1 MRDYMAEYRKW
12 LESPH
17 VDEETKNEL
26 RSIANNDE
34 EIKERFL
41 FELEFGTAGLR
52 GKIGAGTNRMN
63 IYTVGKATQ
72 GLAEYILSRGEEYA
86 KRGVVI
92 AYDVRRMS
100 REFARTTAQILAAN
114 GVQVYLFDDIRP
126 TPILSYAVRHLKT
139 ASGIVITASHNPP
152 EYNGYKVYWE
162 QGSQIM
168 DDIAEPIEEN
178 IRKIDDFGKIKKMD
192 FDEAISKGLIKIVGK
207 EIDEAYFEKVLSLS
221 LNDENID
228 KNISIIYT
236 PLHGTG
242 GRFVRYILTKRGFT
256 NFTIIPEQEEPNGEF
271 PTVEYP
277 NPEDLKAFDLALKY
291 AKEKDADLILATD
304 PDADRNAVMVKHN
317 GNYVP
322 LNGNQTGALLIEYLL
337 SQRKEKGLLPKNGII
352 IKSIVTGDLGKL
364 IAKQYGVETF
374 ETLTGFKNICGL
386 ENMLEDKYSF
396 QFGYEE
402 SIGYVT
408 GNFVRD
414 KDGVMMSML
423 ISEMAAYYKKQGKTL
438 VDVLESLYKKFGYY
452 FEGNF
457 SMIYEGLKGME
468 KIRRI
473 MEVFRKKFPKE
484 IGPLELVEYID
495 YKERKVY
502 DRNGNVIGEVEKH
515 IPESNVLRFFLS
527 DGSWYAIRPSGTEPK
542 LKVYI
547 YTVDKIE
554 TESKKKLSLIK
565 DTLLKIINEA

>member
-1 MRDYMAEYRKW
+1 MKDCMLEYNKW
-12 LESPH
+12 LESPYI
-17 VDEETKNEL
+17 DEATKEEL
-26 RSIANNDE
+26 RKIADNEE
-34 EIKERFL
+34 EIKERFM
-41 FELEFGTAGLR
+41 FDLEFGTAGLR
-52 GKIGAGTNRMN
+52 GKIGAGNNRMN
-63 IYTVGKATQ
+63 VYTVSKATQ
-72 GLAEYILSRGEEYA
+72 GLAQYILDRGEEYA

-100 REFARTTAQILAAN
+100 KEFARITAQVLAGN

-126 TPILSYAVRHLKT
+126 TPVLSYSVRHLKT

-162 QGSQIM
+162 YGSQIM

-178 IRKIDDFGKIKKMD
+178 IRKIEDFGKIKKME
-192 FDEAISKGLIKIVGK
+192 FDEAIQKGLIEIIGK

-221 LNDENID
+221 LCDDVD
-228 KNISIIYT
+228 KNIGVVYT

-242 GRFVRYILTKRGFT
+242 GRFVNYVLNKRGFT
-256 NFTIIPEQEEPNGEF
+256 NYFIVPEQLEPNGEF
-271 PTVEYP
+271 PTVSYP
-277 NPEDLKAFDLALKY
+277 NPEDLKAFELALKY
-291 AKEKDADLILATD
+291 AKERDADLILATD

-317 GNYVP
+317 GEYLP
-322 LNGNQTGALLIEYLL
+322 LNGNQTGALLIEYIL
-337 SQRKEKGLLPKNGII
+337 SQRNAKGILPKNGII
-352 IKSIVTGDLGKL
+352 IKSIVTGNLGKM

-386 ENMLEDKYSF
+386 ENDLEDRYSF

-423 ISEMAAYYKKQGKTL
+423 ISEMAGYYKKQGKTL
-438 VDVLESLYKKFGYY
+438 IDVLEGLYKKFGYY
-452 FEGNF
+452 MEDNF
-457 SMIYEGLKGME
+457 SLIYEGIKGME
-468 KIRRI
+468 KIKRI
-473 MEVFRKKFPKE
+473 MDVFRKKYLKE
-484 IGPLELVEYID
+484 IGTLELVEYTD
-495 YKERKVY
+495 YNERKVY
-502 DRNGNVIGEVEKH
+502 DKNGKEIRNVEPH
-515 IPESNVLRFFLS
+515 IAQSNVLKFVLS

-547 YTVDKIE
+547 YSVDRVKAE
-554 TESKKKLSLIK
+554 ATKKLSIIK
-565 DTLLKIINEA
+565 DAILKKVAEA

>member
-1 MRDYMAEYRKW
+1 MKDCMLEYNKW
-12 LESPH
+12 LESPYI
-17 VDEETKNEL
+17 DEATKEEL
-26 RSIANNDE
+26 RKIADNEE
-34 EIKERFL
+34 EIKERFM
-41 FELEFGTAGLR
+41 FDLEFGTAGLR
-52 GKIGAGTNRMN
+52 GKIGAGNNRMN
-63 IYTVGKATQ
+63 VYTVSKATQ
-72 GLAEYILSRGEEYA
+72 GLAQYILDRGEEYA

-100 REFARTTAQILAAN
+100 KEFARITAQVLAGN

-126 TPILSYAVRHLKT
+126 TPVLSYSVRHLKT

-162 QGSQIM
+162 YGSQIM

-178 IRKIDDFGKIKKMD
+178 IREIEDFGKIKKME
-192 FDEAISKGLIKIVGK
+192 FDEAIQKGLIKIIGK

-221 LNDENID
+221 LCDDVD
-228 KNISIIYT
+228 KNIGVVYT

-242 GRFVRYILTKRGFT
+242 GRFVNYVLNKRGFT
-256 NFTIIPEQEEPNGEF
+256 NYFIVPEQLEPNGEF
-271 PTVEYP
+271 PTVSYP
-277 NPEDLKAFDLALKY
+277 NPEDLKAFELALKY
-291 AKEKDADLILATD
+291 AKERDADLILATD

-317 GNYVP
+317 GEYLP
-322 LNGNQTGALLIEYLL
+322 LNGNQTGALLIEYIL
-337 SQRKEKGLLPKNGII
+337 SQRKAKGILPKNGII
-352 IKSIVTGDLGKL
+352 IKSIVTGNLGKM

-386 ENMLEDKYSF
+386 ENDLEDRYSF

-423 ISEMAAYYKKQGKTL
+423 ISEMAGYYKKQGKTL
-438 VDVLESLYKKFGYY
+438 IDVLEGLYKKFGYY
-452 FEGNF
+452 MEDNF
-457 SMIYEGLKGME
+457 SLIYEGIKGME
-468 KIRRI
+468 KIKRI
-473 MEVFRKKFPKE
+473 MDVFRKKYLKE
-484 IGPLELVEYID
+484 IGTLELVEYTD
-495 YKERKVY
+495 YNERKVY
-502 DRNGNVIGEVEKH
+502 DKNGKEIRNVEPH
-515 IPESNVLRFFLS
+515 IAQSNVLKFVLS

-547 YTVDKIE
+547 YSVDRVKAE
-554 TESKKKLSLIK
+554 ATKKLSIIK
-565 DTLLKIINEA
+565 DAILKKVAEA

>member
-72 GLAEYILSRGEEYA
+72 GLAEYILSRGEDYA

-100 REFARTTAQILAAN
+100 KEFARTTAQILAAN

-168 DDIAEPIEEN
+168 DDVAKPIEEN

-207 EIDEAYFEKVLSLS
+207 EIDEAYFEKVLGLS

-317 GNYVP
+317 GDYVP

-438 VDVLESLYKKFGYY
+438 VDVLESLY
-452 FEGNF
+452 
-457 SMIYEGLKGME
+457 
-468 KIRRI
+468 
-473 MEVFRKKFPKE
+473 
-484 IGPLELVEYID
+484 
-495 YKERKVY
+495 
-502 DRNGNVIGEVEKH
+502 
-515 IPESNVLRFFLS
+515 
-527 DGSWYAIRPSGTEPK
+527 
-542 LKVYI
+542 
-547 YTVDKIE
+547 
-554 TESKKKLSLIK
+554 
-565 DTLLKIINEA
+565 

>member
-1 MRDYMAEYRKW
+1 MRDYIALYKKW

-17 VDEETKNEL
+17 VDEKTKEEL
-26 RSIANNDE
+26 RAIEGNEE

-41 FELEFGTAGLR
+41 FDLEFGTAGLR

-63 IYTVGKATQ
+63 VYTVSQATQ
-72 GLAEYILSRGEEYA
+72 GLADYINSRGQEYA

-100 REFARTTAQILAAN
+100 REFARITAQVLAAN

-126 TPILSYAVRHLKT
+126 TPVLSFAVRYLKT

-162 QGSQIM
+162 FGSQIM
-168 DDIAEPIEEN
+168 DDIAKPIEEN
-178 IRKIDDFGKIKKMD
+178 IKKITDFGMIKKMD
-192 FDEAISKGLIKIVGK
+192 FDEAIAKGLIKIVGS
-207 EIDEAYFEKVLSLS
+207 EVDNAYFEKVLSMS
-221 LNDENID
+221 LCDEID
-228 KNISIIYT
+228 KNISIVYT

-242 GRFVRYILTKRGFT
+242 GRFVRYVLDKRGFT
-256 NFTIIPEQEEPNGEF
+256 NYFIVPEQEKPDGEF

-277 NPEDLKAFDLALKY
+277 NPEDLKAFNLSLEY
-291 AKEKDADLILATD
+291 ARERDADIILATD

-317 GNYVP
+317 GEYVP
-322 LNGNQTGALLIEYLL
+322 LNGNQTGALLVEYLL
-337 SQRKEKGLLPKNGII
+337 SQRKKKGILPDNGVI

-386 ENMLEDKYSF
+386 ENELEGTYSF

-408 GNFVRD
+408 GDFVRD

-423 ISEMAAYYKKQGKTL
+423 ISEMAGYYKKQGKTL
-438 VDVLESLYKKFGYY
+438 IDVLESLYKTYGYY
-452 FEGNF
+452 LEDNF
-457 SMIYEGLKGME
+457 SLVYEGLKGME
-468 KIRRI
+468 KIKRI
-473 MEVFRKKFPKE
+473 MEVFRKRFPKE
-484 IGPLELVEYID
+484 IGNLELVEYID
-495 YKERKVY
+495 YAERKSY
-502 DRNGNVIGEVEKH
+502 DANGREIGEIEKH
-515 IPESNVLRFFLS
+515 IPSSNVLRFFLS

-547 YTVDKIE
+547 YTVDKVKDE
-554 TESKKKLSLIK
+554 AKKKLNVIK
-565 DTLLKIINEA
+565 DTIMRIVAEA

>member
-207 EIDEAYFEKVLSLS
+207 EIDEAYFEKVLGLS

-317 GNYVP
+317 GDYVP

-484 IGPLELVEYID
+484 IGPLELIEYID

>member
-1 MRDYMAEYRKW
+1 MRDYMAEYKKW
-12 LESPH
+12 LESPY
-17 VDEETKNEL
+17 VDEKTKEEL
-26 RSIANNDE
+26 RAIEGNEE

-41 FELEFGTAGLR
+41 LDLEFGTAGLR

-63 IYTVGKATQ
+63 IYTVSQATQ
-72 GLAEYILSRGEEYA
+72 GLADFINSRGAEYA

-100 REFARTTAQILAAN
+100 REFARITAQVLAAN
-114 GVQVYLFDDIRP
+114 GIQVYLFDDIRP
-126 TPILSYAVRHLKT
+126 TPVLSFAVRYLGT

-162 QGSQIM
+162 KGSQIT
-168 DDIAEPIEEN
+168 DDIAKPIEEN
-178 IRKIDDFGKIKKMD
+178 IKKITDFGMIKKMD
-192 FDEAISKGLIKIVGK
+192 FDEAMSKGLIKIVGS
-207 EIDEAYFEKVLSLS
+207 EVDNAYFEKVLSLA
-221 LNDENID
+221 LCDDID
-228 KNISIIYT
+228 KNISIVYT

-242 GRFVRYILTKRGFT
+242 GRFVRHVLDKRGFT
-256 NFTIIPEQEEPNGEF
+256 NYFIVPEQENPDGEF

-277 NPEDLKAFDLALKY
+277 NPEDLRAFNLALEY
-291 AKEKDADLILATD
+291 AKKRDADIILATD

-317 GNYVP
+317 GEYVA

-337 SQRKEKGLLPKNGII
+337 SQRKKKGILPRNGII

-364 IAKQYGVETF
+364 IAKTYGVETF

-386 ENMLEDKYSF
+386 ENELEGKYSF

-408 GNFVRD
+408 GDFVRD
-414 KDGVMMSML
+414 KDGVMMSMI

-438 VDVLESLYKKFGYY
+438 IDVLESLYKTYGYY
-452 FEGNF
+452 LEDNF
-457 SMIYEGLKGME
+457 SLVYEGLKGME

-473 MEVFRKKFPKE
+473 MEVFRKRYPKE
-484 IGPLELVEYID
+484 IGTLDLVKYID
-495 YKERKVY
+495 YLERKVY
-502 DRNGNVIGEVEKH
+502 DANGNVIGEVERH
-515 IPESNVLRFFLS
+515 IPASNVLRFFLS

-547 YTVDKIE
+547 YTVDKVKE
-554 TESKKKLSLIK
+554 EAKKKLSVIK
-565 DTLLKIINEA
+565 DAILKIIAEA

>member
-1 MRDYMAEYRKW
+1 MKDYMLEYNKW
-12 LESPH
+12 LESPYI
-17 VDEETKNEL
+17 DEATKEEL
-26 RSIANNDE
+26 RKIADNEE
-34 EIKERFL
+34 EIRERFM
-41 FELEFGTAGLR
+41 FDLEFGTAGLR
-52 GKIGAGTNRMN
+52 GKIGAGNNRMN
-63 IYTVGKATQ
+63 VYTVSKATQ
-72 GLAEYILSRGEEYA
+72 GLAQYILDRGEEYA

-100 REFARTTAQILAAN
+100 KEFARITAQVLAGN

-126 TPILSYAVRHLKT
+126 TPVLSYSVRHLKT

-162 QGSQIM
+162 YGSQIM

-178 IRKIDDFGKIKKMD
+178 IRKIEDFGKIKKME
-192 FDEAISKGLIKIVGK
+192 FDEAIQKGLIKIIGK

-221 LNDENID
+221 LCDDVD
-228 KNISIIYT
+228 KNIGVVYT

-242 GRFVRYILTKRGFT
+242 GRFVNYVLNKRGFT
-256 NFTIIPEQEEPNGEF
+256 NYFIVPEQLEPNGEF
-271 PTVEYP
+271 PTVSYP
-277 NPEDLKAFDLALKY
+277 NPEDLKAFELALKY
-291 AKEKDADLILATD
+291 AKERDADLILATD

-317 GNYVP
+317 GEYLP
-322 LNGNQTGALLIEYLL
+322 LNGNQTGALLIEYIL
-337 SQRKEKGLLPKNGII
+337 SQRNAKGILPKNGII
-352 IKSIVTGDLGKL
+352 IKSIVTGNLGKM

-386 ENMLEDKYSF
+386 ENDLEDRYSF

-423 ISEMAAYYKKQGKTL
+423 ISEMAGYYKKQGKTL
-438 VDVLESLYKKFGYY
+438 IDVLEGLYKKFGYY
-452 FEGNF
+452 MEDNF
-457 SMIYEGLKGME
+457 SLIYEGIKGME
-468 KIRRI
+468 KIKRI
-473 MEVFRKKFPKE
+473 MDVFRKKYLKE
-484 IGPLELVEYID
+484 IGTLELVEYTD
-495 YKERKVY
+495 YNERKVY
-502 DRNGNVIGEVEKH
+502 DKNGKEIGKVEPH
-515 IPESNVLRFFLS
+515 IAQSNVLKFVLS

-547 YTVDKIE
+547 YSVDRVKAE
-554 TESKKKLSLIK
+554 ATKKLSIIK
-565 DTLLKIINEA
+565 DAILKKVAEA

>member
-1 MRDYMAEYRKW
+1 MKDYMLEYNKW
-12 LESPH
+12 LESPYI
-17 VDEETKNEL
+17 DEATKEEL
-26 RSIANNDE
+26 RKIADNEE
-34 EIKERFL
+34 EIRERFM
-41 FELEFGTAGLR
+41 FDLEFGTAGLR
-52 GKIGAGTNRMN
+52 GKIGAGNNRMN
-63 IYTVGKATQ
+63 VYTVSKATQ
-72 GLAEYILSRGEEYA
+72 GLAQYILDRGEEYA

-100 REFARTTAQILAAN
+100 KEFARITAQVLAGN

-126 TPILSYAVRHLKT
+126 TPVLSYSVRHLKT

-162 QGSQIM
+162 YGSQIM

-178 IRKIDDFGKIKKMD
+178 IRKIEDFGKIKKME
-192 FDEAISKGLIKIVGK
+192 FDEAIQKGLIKIIGK

-221 LNDENID
+221 LCDDVD
-228 KNISIIYT
+228 KNIGVVYT

-242 GRFVRYILTKRGFT
+242 GRFVNYVLNKRGFT
-256 NFTIIPEQEEPNGEF
+256 NYFIVPEQLEPNGEF
-271 PTVEYP
+271 PTVSYP
-277 NPEDLKAFDLALKY
+277 NPEDLKAFELALKY
-291 AKEKDADLILATD
+291 AKERDADLILATD

-317 GNYVP
+317 GEYLP
-322 LNGNQTGALLIEYLL
+322 LNGNQTGALLIEYIL
-337 SQRKEKGLLPKNGII
+337 SQRKAKGILPKNGII
-352 IKSIVTGDLGKL
+352 IKSIVTGNLGKM

-386 ENMLEDKYSF
+386 ENDLEDRYSF

-423 ISEMAAYYKKQGKTL
+423 ISEMAGYYKKQGKTL
-438 VDVLESLYKKFGYY
+438 IDVLEGLYKKFGYY
-452 FEGNF
+452 MEDNF
-457 SMIYEGLKGME
+457 SLIYEGIKGME

-473 MEVFRKKFPKE
+473 MDVFRKKYLKE
-484 IGPLELVEYID
+484 IGTLELVEYTD
-495 YKERKVY
+495 YNERKVY
-502 DRNGNVIGEVEKH
+502 DKNGKEIGKVEPH
-515 IPESNVLRFFLS
+515 IAQSNVLKFVLS

-547 YTVDKIE
+547 YSVDRVKAE
-554 TESKKKLSLIK
+554 ATKKLSIIK
-565 DTLLKIINEA
+565 DAILKKVAEA

>member
-1 MRDYMAEYRKW
+1 MKDYMLEYNKW
-12 LESPH
+12 LESPYI
-17 VDEETKNEL
+17 DELTKEEL
-26 RSIANNDE
+26 RKIADNEE
-34 EIKERFL
+34 EIKERFM
-41 FELEFGTAGLR
+41 FDLEFGTAGLR
-52 GKIGAGTNRMN
+52 GKIGAGNNRMN
-63 IYTVGKATQ
+63 VYTVSKATQ
-72 GLAEYILSRGEEYA
+72 GLAQYILDRGEEYA

-100 REFARTTAQILAAN
+100 KEFARITAQVLAGN

-126 TPILSYAVRHLKT
+126 TPVLSYSVRHLKT

-162 QGSQIM
+162 YGSQIM

-178 IRKIDDFGKIKKMD
+178 IRKIEDFGKIKKME
-192 FDEAISKGLIKIVGK
+192 FDEAIQKGLIKIIGK

-221 LNDENID
+221 LCDDVD
-228 KNISIIYT
+228 KNIGVVYT

-242 GRFVRYILTKRGFT
+242 GRFVNYVLNKRGFT
-256 NFTIIPEQEEPNGEF
+256 NYFIVPEQLEPNAEF
-271 PTVEYP
+271 PTVSYP
-277 NPEDLKAFDLALKY
+277 NPEDLKAFELALKY
-291 AKEKDADLILATD
+291 AKERDADLILATD

-317 GNYVP
+317 GEYLP
-322 LNGNQTGALLIEYLL
+322 LNGNQTGALLIEYIL
-337 SQRKEKGLLPKNGII
+337 SQRKAKGILPKNGII
-352 IKSIVTGDLGKL
+352 IKSIVTGNLGKM

-386 ENMLEDKYSF
+386 ENDLEDRYSF

-423 ISEMAAYYKKQGKTL
+423 ISEMAGYYKKQGKTL
-438 VDVLESLYKKFGYY
+438 IDVLEGLYKKFGYY
-452 FEGNF
+452 MEDNF
-457 SMIYEGLKGME
+457 SLIYEGIKGME
-468 KIRRI
+468 KIKRI
-473 MEVFRKKFPKE
+473 MDVFRKKYLKE
-484 IGPLELVEYID
+484 IGTLELVEYTD
-495 YKERKVY
+495 YNERKVY
-502 DRNGNVIGEVEKH
+502 DKNGKEIRNVEPH
-515 IPESNVLRFFLS
+515 IAQSNVLKFVLS

-547 YTVDKIE
+547 YSVDRVKAE
-554 TESKKKLSLIK
+554 ATRKLSIIK
-565 DTLLKIINEA
+565 DAILKKVAEA

>member
-1 MRDYMAEYRKW
+1 MKDYMLEYNKW
-12 LESPH
+12 LESPYI
-17 VDEETKNEL
+17 DEATKEEL
-26 RSIANNDE
+26 RKIADNEE
-34 EIKERFL
+34 EIRERFM
-41 FELEFGTAGLR
+41 FDLEFGTAGLR
-52 GKIGAGTNRMN
+52 GKIGAGNNRMN
-63 IYTVGKATQ
+63 VYTVSKATQ
-72 GLAEYILSRGEEYA
+72 GLAQYILDRGEEYA

-100 REFARTTAQILAAN
+100 KEFARITAQVLAGN

-126 TPILSYAVRHLKT
+126 TPVLSYSVRHLKT

-162 QGSQIM
+162 YGSQIM

-178 IRKIDDFGKIKKMD
+178 IRKIEDFGKIKKME
-192 FDEAISKGLIKIVGK
+192 FDEAIQKGLIKIIGK

-221 LNDENID
+221 LCDDVD
-228 KNISIIYT
+228 KNIGVVYT

-242 GRFVRYILTKRGFT
+242 GRFVNYVLNKRGFT
-256 NFTIIPEQEEPNGEF
+256 NYFIVPEQLEPNGEF
-271 PTVEYP
+271 PTVSYP
-277 NPEDLKAFDLALKY
+277 NPEDLKAFELALKY
-291 AKEKDADLILATD
+291 AKERDADLILATD

-317 GNYVP
+317 GEYLP
-322 LNGNQTGALLIEYLL
+322 LNGNQTGALLIEYIL
-337 SQRKEKGLLPKNGII
+337 SQRNAKGILPKNGII
-352 IKSIVTGDLGKL
+352 IKSIVTGNLGKM

-386 ENMLEDKYSF
+386 ENDLEDRYSF

-423 ISEMAAYYKKQGKTL
+423 ISEMAGYYKKQGKTL
-438 VDVLESLYKKFGYY
+438 IDVLEGLYKKFGYY
-452 FEGNF
+452 MEDNF
-457 SMIYEGLKGME
+457 SLIYEGIKGME

-473 MEVFRKKFPKE
+473 MDVFRKKYLKE
-484 IGPLELVEYID
+484 IGTLELVEYTD
-495 YKERKVY
+495 YNERKVY
-502 DRNGNVIGEVEKH
+502 DKNGKEIGKVEPH
-515 IPESNVLRFFLS
+515 IAQSNVLKFVLS

-547 YTVDKIE
+547 YSVDRVKAE
-554 TESKKKLSLIK
+554 ATKKLSIIK
-565 DTLLKIINEA
+565 DAILKKVAEA

>member
-1 MRDYMAEYRKW
+1 EYNKW
-12 LESPH
+12 LESPYI
-17 VDEETKNEL
+17 DEATKEEL
-26 RSIANNDE
+26 RKIADNEE
-34 EIKERFL
+34 EIKERFM
-41 FELEFGTAGLR
+41 FDLEFGTAGLR
-52 GKIGAGTNRMN
+52 GKIGAGNNRMN
-63 IYTVGKATQ
+63 VYTVSKATQ
-72 GLAEYILSRGEEYA
+72 GLAQYILDRGEEYA

-100 REFARTTAQILAAN
+100 KEFARITAQVLAGN

-126 TPILSYAVRHLKT
+126 TPVLSYSVRHLKT

-162 QGSQIM
+162 YGSQIM

-178 IRKIDDFGKIKKMD
+178 IRKIEDFGKIKKME
-192 FDEAISKGLIKIVGK
+192 FDEAIQKGLIKIIGK

-221 LNDENID
+221 LCDDVD
-228 KNISIIYT
+228 KNIGVVYT

-242 GRFVRYILTKRGFT
+242 GRFVNYVLNKRGFT
-256 NFTIIPEQEEPNGEF
+256 NYFIVPEQLEPNGEF
-271 PTVEYP
+271 PTVSYP
-277 NPEDLKAFDLALKY
+277 NPEDLKAFELALKY
-291 AKEKDADLILATD
+291 AKERDADLILATD

-317 GNYVP
+317 GEYLP
-322 LNGNQTGALLIEYLL
+322 LNGNQTGALLIEYIL
-337 SQRKEKGLLPKNGII
+337 SQRKAKGILPKNGII
-352 IKSIVTGDLGKL
+352 IKSIVTGNLGKM

-386 ENMLEDKYSF
+386 ENDLEDRYSF

-423 ISEMAAYYKKQGKTL
+423 ISEMAGYYKKQGKTL
-438 VDVLESLYKKFGYY
+438 IDVLEGLYKKFGYY
-452 FEGNF
+452 MEDNF
-457 SMIYEGLKGME
+457 SLIYEGIKGME
-468 KIRRI
+468 KIKRI
-473 MEVFRKKFPKE
+473 MDVFRKKYLKE
-484 IGPLELVEYID
+484 IGTLELVEYTD
-495 YKERKVY
+495 YNERKVY
-502 DRNGNVIGEVEKH
+502 DKNGKEIRNVEPH
-515 IPESNVLRFFLS
+515 IAQSNVLKFVLS

-547 YTVDKIE
+547 YSVDRVKAE
-554 TESKKKLSLIK
+554 ATRKLSIIK
-565 DTLLKIINEA
+565 DAILKKVAEA

>member
-1 MRDYMAEYRKW
+1 MRDYMAEYKKW
-12 LESPH
+12 LDSPH
-17 VDEETKNEL
+17 VDEQTKAELKAIEGNE
-26 RSIANNDE
+26 E

-63 IYTVGKATQ
+63 IYTVAKATQ

-100 REFARTTAQILAAN
+100 REFARTAAQVLAAN

-126 TPILSYAVRHLKT
+126 TPVLSYAVRHLKT

-168 DDIAEPIEEN
+168 DDVAKPVEEN
-178 IRKIDDFGKIKKMD
+178 IRKIDDFGKIKKID
-192 FDEAISKGLIKIVGK
+192 FDEALSKGLIKIVGK
-207 EIDEAYFEKVLSLS
+207 EIDEVYFEKVLNLS
-221 LNDENID
+221 LCDDID
-228 KNISIIYT
+228 KNISIVYT

-242 GRFVRYILTKRGFT
+242 GRFVKFVLTKRGFT
-256 NFTIIPEQEEPNGEF
+256 NFLIVPEQEGPNGEF
-271 PTVEYP
+271 PTVDYP
-277 NPEDLKAFDLALKY
+277 NPEDLRAFDLALKY
-291 AKEKDADLILATD
+291 AKERNADLILATD

-317 GNYVP
+317 GEYIP
-322 LNGNQTGALLIEYLL
+322 LNGNQTAALLIEYLL
-337 SQRKEKGLLPKNGII
+337 SQRKEKGILLKNGVI
-352 IKSIVTGDLGKL
+352 IKSIVTGDLGKF
-364 IAKQYGVETF
+364 IARQYGVETF

-386 ENMLEDKYSF
+386 ENQLEGKYTF

-408 GNFVRD
+408 GDFVRD
-414 KDGVMMSML
+414 KDGIMMSML
-423 ISEMAAYYKKQGKTL
+423 ISEMAAYYKKQGRTL
-438 VDVLESLYKKFGYY
+438 IDVLESLYKKFGYY
-452 FEGNF
+452 LEDNF
-457 SMIYEGLKGME
+457 SLIYEGLKGME

-484 IGPLELVEYID
+484 IGMLELVEYID
-495 YKERKVY
+495 YKDRKIF
-502 DRNGNVIGEVEKH
+502 DRNGKEIGEIEAH
-515 IPESNVLRFFLS
+515 IPSSNVLRFFLS

-542 LKVYI
+542 LKVYV
-547 YTVDKIE
+547 YTVDKIKE
-554 TESKKKLSLIK
+554 EATKKLQVIK
-565 DTLLKIINEA
+565 ETIMKIINEA

>member
-12 LESPH
+12 LESPY
-17 VDEETKNEL
+17 VDDKTKEEL
-26 RSIANNDE
+26 RAIEGNEE

-41 FELEFGTAGLR
+41 LDLEFGTAGLR

-63 IYTVGKATQ
+63 IYTVSQATQ
-72 GLAEYILSRGEEYA
+72 GLADYINSCGEGYA

-100 REFARTTAQILAAN
+100 KEFARITAQVLAAN
-114 GVQVYLFDDIRP
+114 GIQVYLFDDIRP
-126 TPILSYAVRHLKT
+126 TPVLSFAVRYLGT

-162 QGSQIM
+162 KGSQIT
-168 DDIAEPIEEN
+168 DDIAKPIEEN
-178 IRKIDDFGKIKKMD
+178 IKKITDFGMIKKID
-192 FDEAISKGLIKIVGK
+192 FDEAISKGLIKIVGS
-207 EIDEAYFEKVLSLS
+207 EVDNAYFEKVLSLA
-221 LNDENID
+221 LCDDID
-228 KNISIIYT
+228 KNISIVYT

-242 GRFVRYILTKRGFT
+242 GRFVRHVLDNRGFT
-256 NFTIIPEQEEPNGEF
+256 NYFIVPEQENPDGEF

-277 NPEDLKAFDLALKY
+277 NPEDLKAFNLALEY
-291 AKEKDADLILATD
+291 AKKRDADIVLATD

-317 GNYVP
+317 GEYIA

-337 SQRKEKGLLPKNGII
+337 SQRKKKGILPKNGII

-364 IAKQYGVETF
+364 IAKTYGVETF

-386 ENMLEDKYSF
+386 ENELEGKYSF

-408 GNFVRD
+408 GDFVRD
-414 KDGVMMSML
+414 KDGVMMSMI

-438 VDVLESLYKKFGYY
+438 IDVLESLYKTYGYY
-452 FEGNF
+452 LEDNF
-457 SMIYEGLKGME
+457 SLVYEGLKGME

-473 MEVFRKKFPKE
+473 MEVFRKRYPKE
-484 IGPLELVEYID
+484 IGTLDLVKYID
-495 YKERKVY
+495 YLERKVY
-502 DRNGNVIGEVEKH
+502 DANGNFIGEVEKH
-515 IPESNVLRFFLS
+515 IPASNVLRFFVS

-547 YTVDKIE
+547 YTVDKVKE
-554 TESKKKLSLIK
+554 EAKKKLSVMK
-565 DTLLKIINEA
+565 DAILKIIAEA

>member
-317 GNYVP
+317 GDYVP

>member
-1 MRDYMAEYRKW
+1 MKDYMLEYNKW
-12 LESPH
+12 LESPYI
-17 VDEETKNEL
+17 DEATKEEL
-26 RSIANNDE
+26 RKIADNEE
-34 EIKERFL
+34 EIRERFM
-41 FELEFGTAGLR
+41 FDLEFGTAGLR
-52 GKIGAGTNRMN
+52 GKIGAGNNRMN
-63 IYTVGKATQ
+63 VYTVSKATQ
-72 GLAEYILSRGEEYA
+72 GLAQYILDRGEEYA

-100 REFARTTAQILAAN
+100 KEFARITAQVLAGN

-126 TPILSYAVRHLKT
+126 TPVLSYSVRHLKT

-162 QGSQIM
+162 YGSQIM

-178 IRKIDDFGKIKKMD
+178 IRKIEDFGKIKKME
-192 FDEAISKGLIKIVGK
+192 FDEAIQKGLIKIIGK

-221 LNDENID
+221 LCDDVD
-228 KNISIIYT
+228 KNIGVVYT

-242 GRFVRYILTKRGFT
+242 GRFVNYVLNKRGFT
-256 NFTIIPEQEEPNGEF
+256 NYFIVPEQLEPNGEF
-271 PTVEYP
+271 PTVSYP
-277 NPEDLKAFDLALKY
+277 NPEDLKAFELALKY
-291 AKEKDADLILATD
+291 AKERDADLILATD

-317 GNYVP
+317 GEYLP
-322 LNGNQTGALLIEYLL
+322 LNGNQTGALLIEYIL
-337 SQRKEKGLLPKNGII
+337 SQRKAKGILPKNGII
-352 IKSIVTGDLGKL
+352 IKSIVTGNLGKM

-386 ENMLEDKYSF
+386 ENDLEDRYSF

-423 ISEMAAYYKKQGKTL
+423 ISEMAGYYKKQGKTL
-438 VDVLESLYKKFGYY
+438 IDVLEGLYKKFGYY
-452 FEGNF
+452 MEDNF
-457 SMIYEGLKGME
+457 SLIYEGIKGME
-468 KIRRI
+468 KIKRI
-473 MEVFRKKFPKE
+473 MDVFRKKYLKE
-484 IGPLELVEYID
+484 IGTLELVEYTD
-495 YKERKVY
+495 YNERKVY
-502 DRNGNVIGEVEKH
+502 DKNGKEIRNVEPH
-515 IPESNVLRFFLS
+515 IAQSNVLKFVLS

-547 YTVDKIE
+547 YSVDRVKAE
-554 TESKKKLSLIK
+554 ATRKLSIIK
-565 DTLLKIINEA
+565 DAILKKVAEA

>member
-168 DDIAEPIEEN
+168 DDIA
-178 IRKIDDFGKIKKMD
+178 
-192 FDEAISKGLIKIVGK
+192 
-207 EIDEAYFEKVLSLS
+207 
-221 LNDENID
+221 
-228 KNISIIYT
+228 
-236 PLHGTG
+236 
-242 GRFVRYILTKRGFT
+242 
-256 NFTIIPEQEEPNGEF
+256 
-271 PTVEYP
+271 
-277 NPEDLKAFDLALKY
+277 
-291 AKEKDADLILATD
+291 
-304 PDADRNAVMVKHN
+304 
-317 GNYVP
+317 
-322 LNGNQTGALLIEYLL
+322 
-337 SQRKEKGLLPKNGII
+337 
-352 IKSIVTGDLGKL
+352 
-364 IAKQYGVETF
+364 
-374 ETLTGFKNICGL
+374 
-386 ENMLEDKYSF
+386 
-396 QFGYEE
+396 
-402 SIGYVT
+402 
-408 GNFVRD
+408 
-414 KDGVMMSML
+414 
-423 ISEMAAYYKKQGKTL
+423 
-438 VDVLESLYKKFGYY
+438 
-452 FEGNF
+452 
-457 SMIYEGLKGME
+457 
-468 KIRRI
+468 
-473 MEVFRKKFPKE
+473 
-484 IGPLELVEYID
+484 
-495 YKERKVY
+495 
-502 DRNGNVIGEVEKH
+502 
-515 IPESNVLRFFLS
+515 
-527 DGSWYAIRPSGTEPK
+527 
-542 LKVYI
+542 
-547 YTVDKIE
+547 
-554 TESKKKLSLIK
+554 
-565 DTLLKIINEA
+565 

>member
-1 MRDYMAEYRKW
+1 MRDYLAEYRKW

-17 VDEETKNEL
+17 IDEATKAEL
-26 RSIANNDE
+26 KAIEGNDE

-41 FELEFGTAGLR
+41 LELEFGTAGLR

-63 IYTVGKATQ
+63 IYTVARATQ
-72 GLAEYILSRGEEYA
+72 GLADYINSRGEEYA

-100 REFARTTAQILAAN
+100 REFARITAQVLAGN

-126 TPILSYAVRHLKT
+126 TPVLSFAVRYLKT

-162 QGSQIM
+162 YGSQIM
-168 DDIAEPIEEN
+168 DDIAKPIEEN
-178 IRKIDDFGKIKKMD
+178 IRKIEDFGAIKKMD
-192 FDEAISKGLIKIVGK
+192 FDEALSKGLIKIVGK
-207 EIDEAYFEKVLSLS
+207 EVDEAYFEKVLSLA
-221 LNDENID
+221 LCDDID
-228 KNISIIYT
+228 KNISIVYT

-242 GRFVRYILTKRGFT
+242 GKFVRYVLDKRGFT
-256 NFTIIPEQEEPNGEF
+256 NYLIVPEQEIPNGEF

-277 NPEDLKAFDLALKY
+277 NPEDLKAFNLALDY
-291 AKEKDADLILATD
+291 AKKHNADIILATD

-317 GNYVP
+317 GEYVP

-337 SQRKEKGLLPKNGII
+337 SQRKKKGILPKNGVV

-386 ENMLEDKYSF
+386 ENELEGRYSF

-408 GNFVRD
+408 GDFVRD

-438 VDVLESLYKKFGYY
+438 IDVLESLYKTFGYY
-452 FEGNF
+452 LEDNF
-457 SMIYEGLKGME
+457 SLVYEGLKGME

-473 MEVFRKKFPKE
+473 MEVFRKKFPRV
-484 IGPLELVEYID
+484 IGTLDLVEYID
-495 YKERKVY
+495 YKERKLY
-502 DRNGNVIGEVEKH
+502 DHNGKEIGEIEPH
-515 IPESNVLRFFLS
+515 IPASNVLRFFLS

-547 YTVDKIE
+547 YTVDKVKE
-554 TESKKKLSLIK
+554 EASRKLTVIK
-565 DTLLKIINEA
+565 DTILKIVSEA

>member
-1 MRDYMAEYRKW
+1 MKDYMLEYNKW
-12 LESPH
+12 LESPYI
-17 VDEETKNEL
+17 DEATKEEL
-26 RSIANNDE
+26 RKIADNEE
-34 EIKERFL
+34 EIKERFM
-41 FELEFGTAGLR
+41 FDLEFGTAGLR
-52 GKIGAGTNRMN
+52 GKIGAGNNRMN
-63 IYTVGKATQ
+63 VYTVSKATQ
-72 GLAEYILSRGEEYA
+72 GLAQYILDRGEEYA

-100 REFARTTAQILAAN
+100 KEFARITAQVLAGN

-126 TPILSYAVRHLKT
+126 TPVLSYSVRHLKT

-162 QGSQIM
+162 YGSQIM

-178 IRKIDDFGKIKKMD
+178 IRKIEDFGKIKKME
-192 FDEAISKGLIKIVGK
+192 FDEAIQKGLIKIIGK

-221 LNDENID
+221 LCDDVD
-228 KNISIIYT
+228 KNIGVVYT

-242 GRFVRYILTKRGFT
+242 GRFVNYVLNKRGFT
-256 NFTIIPEQEEPNGEF
+256 NYFIVPEQLEPNGEF
-271 PTVEYP
+271 PTVSYP
-277 NPEDLKAFDLALKY
+277 NPEDLKAFELALKY
-291 AKEKDADLILATD
+291 AKERDADLILATD

-317 GNYVP
+317 GEYLP
-322 LNGNQTGALLIEYLL
+322 LNGNQTGALLIEYIL
-337 SQRKEKGLLPKNGII
+337 SQRNAKGILPKNGII
-352 IKSIVTGDLGKL
+352 IKSIVTGNLGKM

-386 ENMLEDKYSF
+386 ENDLEDRYSF

-423 ISEMAAYYKKQGKTL
+423 ISEMAGYYKKQGKTL
-438 VDVLESLYKKFGYY
+438 IDVLEGLYKKFGYY
-452 FEGNF
+452 MEDNF
-457 SMIYEGLKGME
+457 SLIYEGIKGME

-473 MEVFRKKFPKE
+473 MDVFRKKYLKE
-484 IGPLELVEYID
+484 IGTLELVEYTD
-495 YKERKVY
+495 YNERKVY
-502 DRNGNVIGEVEKH
+502 DKNGKEIGKVEPH
-515 IPESNVLRFFLS
+515 IAQSNVLKFVLS

-547 YTVDKIE
+547 YSVDRVKAE
-554 TESKKKLSLIK
+554 ATKKLSIIK
-565 DTLLKIINEA
+565 DAILKKVAEA

>member
-1 MRDYMAEYRKW
+1 MLEYNKW
-12 LESPH
+12 LESPYI
-17 VDEETKNEL
+17 DEATKEEL
-26 RSIANNDE
+26 RKIADNEE
-34 EIKERFL
+34 EIKERFM
-41 FELEFGTAGLR
+41 FDLEFGTAGLR
-52 GKIGAGTNRMN
+52 GKIGAGNNRMN
-63 IYTVGKATQ
+63 VYTVSKATQ
-72 GLAEYILSRGEEYA
+72 GLAQYILDRGEEYA

-100 REFARTTAQILAAN
+100 KEFARITAQVLAGN

-126 TPILSYAVRHLKT
+126 TPVLSYSVRHLKT

-162 QGSQIM
+162 YGSQIM

-178 IRKIDDFGKIKKMD
+178 IRKIEDFGKIKKME
-192 FDEAISKGLIKIVGK
+192 FDEAIQKGLIKIIGK

-221 LNDENID
+221 LCDDVD
-228 KNISIIYT
+228 KNIGVVYT

-242 GRFVRYILTKRGFT
+242 GRFVNYVLNKRGFT
-256 NFTIIPEQEEPNGEF
+256 NYFIVPEQLEPNGEF
-271 PTVEYP
+271 PTVSYP
-277 NPEDLKAFDLALKY
+277 NPEDLKAFELALKY
-291 AKEKDADLILATD
+291 AKERDADLILATD

-317 GNYVP
+317 GEYLP
-322 LNGNQTGALLIEYLL
+322 LNGNQTGALLIEYIL
-337 SQRKEKGLLPKNGII
+337 SQRKAKGILPKNGII
-352 IKSIVTGDLGKL
+352 IKSIVTGNLGKM

-386 ENMLEDKYSF
+386 ENDLEDRYSF

-423 ISEMAAYYKKQGKTL
+423 ISEMAGYYKKQGKTL
-438 VDVLESLYKKFGYY
+438 IDVLEGLYKKFGYY
-452 FEGNF
+452 MEDNF
-457 SMIYEGLKGME
+457 SLIYEGIKGME
-468 KIRRI
+468 KIKRI
-473 MEVFRKKFPKE
+473 MDVFRKKYLKE
-484 IGPLELVEYID
+484 IGTLELVEYTD
-495 YKERKVY
+495 YNERKVY
-502 DRNGNVIGEVEKH
+502 DKNGKEIRNVEPH
-515 IPESNVLRFFLS
+515 IAQSNVLKFVLS

-547 YTVDKIE
+547 YSVDRVKAE
-554 TESKKKLSLIK
+554 ATKKLSIIK
-565 DTLLKIINEA
+565 DAILKKVAEA

>member
-1 MRDYMAEYRKW
+1 MKDCMLEYNKW
-12 LESPH
+12 LESPYI
-17 VDEETKNEL
+17 DEATKEEL
-26 RSIANNDE
+26 RKIADNEE
-34 EIKERFL
+34 EIKERFM
-41 FELEFGTAGLR
+41 FDLEFGTAGLR
-52 GKIGAGTNRMN
+52 GKIGAGNNRMN
-63 IYTVGKATQ
+63 VYTVSKATQ
-72 GLAEYILSRGEEYA
+72 GLAQYILDRGEEYA

-100 REFARTTAQILAAN
+100 KEFARITAQVLAGN

-126 TPILSYAVRHLKT
+126 TPVLSYSVRHLKT

-162 QGSQIM
+162 YGSQIM

-178 IRKIDDFGKIKKMD
+178 IRKIEDFGKIKKME
-192 FDEAISKGLIKIVGK
+192 FDEAIQKGLIKIIGK

-221 LNDENID
+221 LCDDVD
-228 KNISIIYT
+228 KNIGVVYT

-242 GRFVRYILTKRGFT
+242 GRFVNYVLNKRGFT
-256 NFTIIPEQEEPNGEF
+256 NYFIVPEQLEPNGEF
-271 PTVEYP
+271 PTVSYP
-277 NPEDLKAFDLALKY
+277 NPEDLKAFELALKY
-291 AKEKDADLILATD
+291 AKERDADLILATD

-317 GNYVP
+317 GEYLP
-322 LNGNQTGALLIEYLL
+322 LNGNQTGALLIEYIL
-337 SQRKEKGLLPKNGII
+337 SQRKAKGILPKNGII
-352 IKSIVTGDLGKL
+352 IKSIVTGNLGKM

-386 ENMLEDKYSF
+386 ENDLEDRYSF

-423 ISEMAAYYKKQGKTL
+423 ISEMAGYYKKQGKTL
-438 VDVLESLYKKFGYY
+438 IDVLEGLYKKFGYY
-452 FEGNF
+452 MEDNF
-457 SMIYEGLKGME
+457 SLIYEGIKGME
-468 KIRRI
+468 KIKRI
-473 MEVFRKKFPKE
+473 MDVFRKKYLKE
-484 IGPLELVEYID
+484 IGTLELVEYTD
-495 YKERKVY
+495 YNERKVY
-502 DRNGNVIGEVEKH
+502 DKNGKEIRNVEPH
-515 IPESNVLRFFLS
+515 IAQSNVLKFVLS

-547 YTVDKIE
+547 YSVDRVKAE
-554 TESKKKLSLIK
+554 ATRKLSIIK
-565 DTLLKIINEA
+565 DAILKKVAEA

>member
-1 MRDYMAEYRKW
+1 MKDYMLEYNKW
-12 LESPH
+12 LESPYI
-17 VDEETKNEL
+17 DEATKEEL
-26 RSIANNDE
+26 RKIADNEE
-34 EIKERFL
+34 EIKERFM
-41 FELEFGTAGLR
+41 FDLEFGTAGLR
-52 GKIGAGTNRMN
+52 GKIGAGNNRMN
-63 IYTVGKATQ
+63 VYTVSKATQ
-72 GLAEYILSRGEEYA
+72 GLAQYILDRGEEYA

-100 REFARTTAQILAAN
+100 KEFARITAQVLAGN

-126 TPILSYAVRHLKT
+126 TPVLSYSVRHLKT

-162 QGSQIM
+162 YGSQIM

-178 IRKIDDFGKIKKMD
+178 IRKIEDFGKIKKME
-192 FDEAISKGLIKIVGK
+192 FDEAIQKGLIKIIGK

-221 LNDENID
+221 LCDDVD
-228 KNISIIYT
+228 KNIGVVYT

-242 GRFVRYILTKRGFT
+242 GRFVNYVLNKRGFT
-256 NFTIIPEQEEPNGEF
+256 NYFIVPEQLEPNGEF
-271 PTVEYP
+271 PTVSYP
-277 NPEDLKAFDLALKY
+277 NPEDLKAFELALKY
-291 AKEKDADLILATD
+291 AKERDADLILATD

-317 GNYVP
+317 GEYLP
-322 LNGNQTGALLIEYLL
+322 LNGNQTGALLIEYIL
-337 SQRKEKGLLPKNGII
+337 SQRNAKGILPKNGII
-352 IKSIVTGDLGKL
+352 IKSIVTGNLGKM

-386 ENMLEDKYSF
+386 ENDLEDRYSF

-423 ISEMAAYYKKQGKTL
+423 ISEMAGYYKKQGKTL
-438 VDVLESLYKKFGYY
+438 IDVLEGLYKKFGYY
-452 FEGNF
+452 MEDNF
-457 SMIYEGLKGME
+457 SLIYEGIKGME
-468 KIRRI
+468 KIKRI
-473 MEVFRKKFPKE
+473 MDVFRKKYLKE
-484 IGPLELVEYID
+484 IGTLELVEYTD
-495 YKERKVY
+495 YNERKVY
-502 DRNGNVIGEVEKH
+502 DKNGKEIGKVEPH
-515 IPESNVLRFFLS
+515 IAQSNVLKFVLS

-547 YTVDKIE
+547 YSVDRVKAE
-554 TESKKKLSLIK
+554 ATKKLSIIK
-565 DTLLKIINEA
+565 DAILKKVAEA